1 MKNIAYLALFLVLG
15 PGHAFAVNGKALYQ
29 RECVA
34 CHGLD
39 GAANT
44 KLGHQLKPLPARDL
58 RPKILSRKEIR
69 RVVTQG
75 RKKTGMHGRGERLSR
90 EEIDAIVNYML
101 TLPYEANP
109 KRGME
114 TFQSHCARCHGE
126 GATGRLYRGA
136 PNLILSEI
144 SDIGM
149 ARIIRHGHAGT
160 IMGGF
165 KDELSNSE
173 IADIIVWLRL
183 RRYGLSR
190 TFSQYFNQGRTP

>member
-1 MKNIAYLALFLVLG
+1 MKKITYLALFLVFG

-29 RECVA
+29 RECAA

-58 RPKILSRKEIR
+58 RPKIMSRKEIR

-75 RKKTGMHGRGERLSR
+75 REKTGMHGRSERLSM

-101 TLPYEANP
+101 TLSYEANP
-109 KRGME
+109 KRGKE
-114 TFQSHCARCHGE
+114 KFQHHCARCHGE
-126 GATGRLYRGA
+126 DATGRSHPGA
-136 PNLILSEI
+136 PNLMLSEL

-149 ARIIRHGHAGT
+149 AHIIRQGHAGT

-165 KDELSNSE
+165 RIELSNSE

-183 RRYGLSR
+183 RSYGVGHPFSR
-190 TFSQYFNQGRTP
+190 